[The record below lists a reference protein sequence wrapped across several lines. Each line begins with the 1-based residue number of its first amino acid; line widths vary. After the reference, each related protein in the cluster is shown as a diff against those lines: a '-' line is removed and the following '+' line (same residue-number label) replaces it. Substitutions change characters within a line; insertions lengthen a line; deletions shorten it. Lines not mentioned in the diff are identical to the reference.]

1 MFGTPLPTQKI
12 IKIDTVKEITERS
25 NETIW
30 NDKRDFTI
38 LGLPTKRNIHFFFQ
52 VRGTYYR
59 AVILRSEIESYNWD
73 RFEGRVVRL
82 GEDQLEKITW
92 EIYDEII
99 DDLDIK

>member
-1 MFGTPLPTQKI
+1 MFGNPLPEQNI
-12 IKIDTVKEITERS
+12 IKIDTVKEITDRS
-25 NETIW
+25 SETIW

-52 VRGTYYR
+52 VRDIYYR
-59 AVILRSEIESYNWD
+59 AVILRSEMESYSWD

-82 GEDQLEKITW
+82 GGEDLEKIKW